1 MTPIKE
7 CLINKS
13 TKINPVW
20 LMRQAGRYLP
30 EFREIRKSNPDFIK
44 LCLNHTLAEEI
55 TLQPIKRFGFDA
67 AIIFSDILM
76 IPYGIGQSVQFKK
89 NFGPSLG
96 DLDLDKLQNITK
108 DDFTYNLSS
117 VYKLL
122 SNLKNSKALENKD
135 LIGFVGA
142 PWTLLVY
149 MINKVSPKNGLS
161 DFFFKDEIL
170 INEILNLLDK
180 FIKIH
185 IENQIKAGATII
197 QIFDSWAGLIKNDFD
212 KFLYNPTLSLV
223 NYVKNLGVPVICFPR
238 GISDYVKFTK
248 IVNPSMINIDYNVD
262 PESLIKSLD
271 IPIQGGLDP
280 KILLSNKENLKKQIN
295 KYLNIFK
302 DYPYVFNL
310 GHGIL
315 PETEVDMVYELVET
329 VRNFK

>member
-13 TKINPVW
+13 TKTNPVW

-30 EFREIRKSNPDFIK
+30 EFKEIRKANPDFIK
-44 LCLNHTLAEEI
+44 LCLDHTLAEEI

-76 IPYGIGQSVQFKK
+76 IPHGMGQTVEFKK

-96 DLDLDKLQNITK
+96 ALELNKLANVTDKDLTEKLSPIYQ
-108 DDFTYNLSS
+108 
-117 VYKLL
+117 LL
-122 SNLKNSKALENKD
+122 SNLKNSNDLKNKD

-149 MINKVSPKNGLS
+149 MVNKISPKNGLS
-161 DFFFKDEIL
+161 QEFFKDEVI
-170 INEILNLLDK
+170 INEILGLLDK

-197 QIFDSWAGLIKNDFD
+197 QIFDSWAGLIQNDFD

-223 NYVKNLGVPVICFPR
+223 NHVKNLGVPVICFPR
-238 GISDYVKFTK
+238 GITDYIKFAK
-248 IVNPSMINIDYNVD
+248 IVKPSMINIDYNVD
-262 PESLIKSLD
+262 PENLIKSLD
-271 IPIQGGLDP
+271 VPVQGGLDP
-280 KILLSNKENLKKQIN
+280 KILLSDKENLRKQI
-295 KYLNIFK
+295 KRYLNIFK
-302 DYPYVFNL
+302 DHPYVFNL

-315 PETEVDMVYELVET
+315 PETEVEMVYELVET
-329 VRNFK
+329 VRNYK

>member
-1 MTPIKE
+1 MTPIKD

-30 EFREIRKSNPDFIK
+30 EFKKIRKTNPDFIK
-44 LCLNHTLAEEI
+44 LCLNHKLAEEI

-76 IPYGIGQSVQFKK
+76 IPHGIGQSVEFKK

-96 DLDLDKLQNITK
+96 ALELNKLTNVSEKDLADR
-108 DDFTYNLSS
+108 LSP

-122 SNLKNSKALENKD
+122 SSLKNSNDLKNRD

-149 MINKVSPKNGLS
+149 MVNKVSPKNGLS
-161 DFFFKDEIL
+161 QEFFKDEVL
-170 INEILNLLDK
+170 INEILILLDK
-180 FIKIH
+180 FIKAH

-197 QIFDSWAGLIKNDFD
+197 QIFDSWAGLIQNDFD

-223 NYVKNLGVPVICFPR
+223 NHVKNLGVPVICFPR
-238 GISDYVKFTK
+238 GITDYVKFTK
-248 IVNPSMINIDYNVD
+248 IIKPSMINIDYNVD
-262 PESLIKSLD
+262 PENIIKSLD
-271 IPIQGGLDP
+271 IPVQGGLDP
-280 KILLSNKENLKKQIN
+280 RILLSDKENLKKQTK

-302 DYPYVFNL
+302 DHPYVFNL

-315 PETEVDMVYELVET
+315 PETKVEMVYELVET
-329 VRNFK
+329 VRNYK

>member
-1 MTPIKE
+1 MTPIRE

-13 TKINPVW
+13 TKTNPVW

-30 EFREIRKSNPDFIK
+30 EFKQIRKANPDFIK

-76 IPYGIGQSVQFKK
+76 IPHGIGQTVQFKK

-96 DLDLDKLQNITK
+96 NLELDKLQNVTGN
-108 DDFTYNLSS
+108 DFTKNLSS
-117 VYKLL
+117 IYKLL
-122 SNLKNSKALENKD
+122 SDLKNSKYLENKD

-149 MINKVSPKNGLS
+149 MINKVSPKNGLQEN
-161 DFFFKDEIL
+161 FFKDKIL
-170 INEILNLLDK
+170 INEILRLLDK

-197 QIFDSWAGLIKNDFD
+197 QIFDSWAGLIQNDFD

-223 NYVKNLGVPVICFPR
+223 NHVKNLGVPVICFPR
-238 GISDYVKFTK
+238 GISDYVKFSK
-248 IVNPSMINIDYNVD
+248 IVKPSMINIDYNVD
-262 PESLIKSLD
+262 PEILIKSLD

-280 KILLSNKENLKKQIN
+280 KILLSNKENLKKQIK

-315 PETEVDMVYELVET
+315 PETKVDMVYELVET
-329 VRNFK
+329 VRNYK